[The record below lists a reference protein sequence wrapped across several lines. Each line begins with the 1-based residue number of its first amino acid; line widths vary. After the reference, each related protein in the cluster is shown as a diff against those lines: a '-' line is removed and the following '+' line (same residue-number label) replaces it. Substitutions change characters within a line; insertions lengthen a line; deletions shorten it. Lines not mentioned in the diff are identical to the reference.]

1 MPQNSRQPWSLS
13 TRARRWLAGSALLT
27 AGAAGGGY
35 LATTATAGAA
45 TVSNSGSTG
54 SSSSGAVSTTR
65 PAPAN
70 GAPHGLDQSG
80 TVSAVGSASVT
91 ITASSG
97 TATTYTVVA
106 NSDIDKNGEAALSNL
121 AVGDKVTFDY
131 VTSGT
136 TKTIAHLHAGNEAL
150 DRPTADGG
158 GAGSGELPGGGP
170 GGAPQ
175 GGYGGPTSS
184 SGSAGPA
191 A

>member
-1 MPQNSRQPWSLS
+1 VTN
-13 TRARRWLAGSALLT
+13 AGST
-27 AGAAGGGY
+27 
-35 LATTATAGAA
+35 
-45 TVSNSGSTG
+45 GSTG
-54 SSSSGAVSTTR
+54 SSSNGAASTTR
-65 PAPAN
+65 PAPTT

-97 TATTYTVVA
+97 TATTYAVGA

-121 AVGDKVTFDY
+121 AVGDKVTFNS

-136 TKTIAHLHAGNEAL
+136 TKTIAHLHAGNETL

-158 GAGSGELPGGGP
+158 GAGRGELPGGRT

-175 GGYGGPTSS
+175 DGYGGPMSS